1 MTEDATVLE
10 LPPADSL
17 RELLQFEKTRYLDNR
32 KEQGG
37 TAEGYRQRIRR
48 QYSRHPDK
56 FDALVLDALMEAA
69 TKNWQSQPRK
79 HGPDLFSVSGETI
92 PEFLT
97 RPTTTFL
104 TGEDIETE
112 DEGRFEK
119 VHQKYATANDYRED
133 VMIKMRKAAQSS
145 AAAERQMRAV
155 DEVFRRA
162 KGKGNT
168 PLREIADEDGAT

>member
-17 RELLQFEKTRYLDNR
+17 RELLQFEKTRYLQSR

-37 TAEGYRQRIRR
+37 TAEGFRQRVRR

-69 TKNWQSQPRK
+69 TKNWEAQPRK
-79 HGPDLFSVSGETI
+79 HGPDLFSISSDTV

-97 RPTTTFL
+97 RPALFV

-112 DEGRFEK
+112 AESRFEK
-119 VHQKYATANDYRED
+119 VHQKYATVNDYRED
-133 VMIKMRKAAQSS
+133 ALIKMRKAAQSS
-145 AAAERQMRAV
+145 AAAEKQMQAV
-155 DEVFRRA
+155 DEALRRA
-162 KGKGNT
+162 KGKGST
-168 PLREIADEDGAT
+168 PLQDIADE

>member
-1 MTEDATVLE
+1 MEDATVLE
-10 LPPADSL
+10 LPPANSL
-17 RELLQFEKTRYLDNR
+17 RELLQFEKTRYLLGR
-32 KEQGG
+32 KEEGG
-37 TAEGYRQRIRR
+37 TAEGFRQRIRR
-48 QYSRHPDK
+48 QYGRHPDK

-69 TKNWQSQPRK
+69 TKNWEAQPRK

-92 PEFLT
+92 PEYLT
-97 RPTTTFL
+97 RPAL
-104 TGEDIETE
+104 YVTGEDIETG
-112 DEGRFEK
+112 DEVRFEK

-133 VMIKMRKAAQSS
+133 ALIKMRKAAQSS

-168 PLREIADEDGAT
+168 PLQDIADAETT